1 MAIIREK
8 ITLSDNREILHIYSD
23 DNRYV
28 VYNGDIFEHA
38 YAPADS
44 DRIYTEGD
52 VIETEETKNEYLNAY
67 KILMGVKE

>member
-8 ITLSDNREILHIYSD
+8 IALSDNREILHIYSD

-44 DRIYTEGD
+44 DRVYTEGEI
-52 VIETEETKNEYLNAY
+52 IETEEMRNDYLHAY
-67 KILMGVKE
+67 KIMMGVEE

>member
-1 MAIIREK
+1 MAIIKEK
-8 ITLSDNREILHIYSD
+8 VTLTGDREILHIYSD

-44 DRIYTEGD
+44 DRVYTEGEI
-52 VIETEETKNEYLNAY
+52 IETEEMRNDYLHAY
-67 KILMGVKE
+67 KIMMGVEE